1 MSLGSSDKSWVVYK
15 HTSPSNK
22 VYIGITS
29 KSPADRWASGFGYEH
44 QVYFFRA
51 IVKYGW
57 INFKHEIL
65 FEGLSKKEA
74 EEKEI
79 ELIAQYNAADLNF
92 GYNIDLGGDLHRL
105 SMEARQNISKAKR
118 GKKWSERQRLAS
130 IEYFEKFPGKK
141 VYKYDRKGN
150 FIQEFRCAKD
160 AYTDAGVTLKVFR
173 TYMATKKFPAKWDF
187 VYSYGSFEE
196 ITQKAQKN
204 PHSTYNAKPIDMYDL
219 SLNYIQSFAS
229 LAEAGEYLQK
239 EVGLPG
245 NKAGFKGIW
254 KCCNGKKLT
263 YYNYIWRYHD
273 ENRDNKVA

>member
-1 MSLGSSDKSWVVYK
+1 MDSQLSDKTWIVYK

-65 FEGLSKKEA
+65 FEGLTKEEA
-74 EEKEI
+74 EAKEV
-79 ELIAQYNAADLNF
+79 ELIAQYKSADLNF
-92 GYNIDLGGDLHRL
+92 GYNIDLGGDNHRL
-105 SMEARQNISKAKR
+105 SLEARKKISDI
-118 GKKWSERQRLAS
+118 KKGRKWTERQRLAS
-130 IEYFEKFPGKK
+130 IEYFEKNPGKP

-150 FIQEFRCAKD
+150 LIETFKCAKD
-160 AYTDAGVTLKVFR
+160 AFIETGVTLKVFR
-173 TYMATKKFPAKWDF
+173 TYMATKYFPAKWQY

-196 ITQKAQKN
+196 ITQKIHN
-204 PHSTYNAKPIDMYDL
+204 PHATYNAKPIDMYDL
-219 SLNYIQSFAS
+219 SLNYIRTFSS
-229 LAEAGEYLQK
+229 LAEAGKYLQ
-239 EVGLPG
+239 EYVGLPG
-245 NKAGFKGIW
+245 NKAGFKNIW

-263 YYNYIWRYHD
+263 YYNYIWRYHN
-273 ENRDNKVA
+273 ENQNNKIA